1 MGIKP
6 EDAVRLVIALIW
18 PLVVVGLAV
27 LFRREL
33 GALIEGALG
42 LLRGSLTKIS
52 LPGGFAFEL
61 AKTTEFKADW
71 SAPGGQDLRNMVAIG
86 QPVSGVPDIL
96 ALLAPSAPA
105 QSRDYVVF
113 DLRSGD
119 GWLTSRLHLF
129 SLVLRRMHG
138 LRYCVFVY
146 NGPEGL
152 GRWLGYA
159 TTEAVRWSLA
169 MRYPHLEQAADQAM
183 LRIPDA
189 RVTSR
194 QGGLDPRTAAT
205 FINNYLEAIQ
215 INPLLTLI
223 DIGGNVTGLVQSLLD
238 GQGAMGILQSQLTD
252 AAKAELQTRPQ
263 YSGQLPATVEA
274 LNATLEKTS
283 LYDETSP
290 SAAPYSKA
298 TKALA
303 SENPQGGNLVL
314 LNRYIL
320 QERFPQFFAPVT
332 LPAGFTQ
339 FDKGW
344 ARLQTRDPFGN
355 ARITWEHA
363 RFLKRDSVETMLGAD
378 LGRAQV
384 SMASLQA
391 APRKDQ
397 VSTILRAEGDMV
409 ALVSEG
415 AHFERLVD
423 RRALAAKSV
432 EFTL

>member
-1 MGIKP
+1 MGMKP
-6 EDAVRLVIALIW
+6 DDIVRLIVASIW
-18 PLVVVGLAV
+18 PLVVLVLAV

-33 GALIEGALG
+33 GAFVEGALG
-42 LLRGSLTKIS
+42 LVRGGLSKVT

-71 SAPGGQDLRNMVAIG
+71 TGPGGQDLRNMVAIG
-86 QPVSGVPDIL
+86 QPASGAPDIL
-96 ALLAPSAPA
+96 ALLAPSALP
-105 QSRDYVVF
+105 QSSDYVVF

-129 SLVLRRMHG
+129 SLLLRRMHG

-146 NGPEGL
+146 NGPESL

-169 MRYPHLEQAADQAM
+169 MRYPHLEQAADQAL

-194 QGGLDPRTAAT
+194 RGGLDPRTAAT
-205 FINNYLEAIQ
+205 FINNYLEEIQ
-215 INPLLTLI
+215 INLLLTLI

-238 GQGAMGILQSQLTD
+238 GQGVMGILRSQLTD
-252 AAKAELQTRPQ
+252 AAKAELQKRPQ
-263 YSGQLPATVEA
+263 YSGQLGATVDA

-283 LYDETSP
+283 LYDESSSP
-290 SAAPYSKA
+290 AVTFSEAA
-298 TKALA
+298 KALA

-314 LNRYIL
+314 LNRHVL
-320 QERFPQFFAPVT
+320 HERFPQFFPAVT

-344 ARLQTRDPFGN
+344 VRLQTRDPYGN
-355 ARITWEHA
+355 AQIRWEHA
-363 RFLKRDSVETMLGAD
+363 RFLERTSVEAMLGAD
-378 LGRAQV
+378 LGRTQV
-384 SMASLQA
+384 SLAGLQA
-391 APRKDQ
+391 ASRKDQ

-409 ALVSEG
+409 ALVGESG
-415 AHFERLVD
+415 HFERLVD
-423 RRALAAKSV
+423 RRALASRAV